1 MRNRLTRETE
11 RVRNVYPHGSKRER
25 IKVKYLYLYYYIYIY
40 IYILK
45 PFYNQFIQLGLPF
58 T

>member
-11 RVRNVYPHGSKRER
+11 RVRNLYPHGSKRER
-25 IKVKYLYLYYYIYIY
+25 IKVKYLIYIIKYIY

>member
-11 RVRNVYPHGSKRER
+11 RVRNLYPHGSKRER
-25 IKVKYLYLYYYIYIY
+25 IKVKYLIYII